1 MSQRLK
7 ILEKNIISG
16 NPAYKVILGGRVKVL
31 IIFQKFMKI
40 IHLPKKASDS
50 LMLASELSYHF

>member
-16 NPAYKVILGGRVKVL
+16 NKVILGGGVKVL